1 MQYPIPQFVEIEDQ
15 IIGPLTLKQ
24 FFFLLGGGIF
34 LLIAWSFVDIALFIF
49 LAVITALIVV
59 PLAFVKPYGRPLTNY
74 LSAVFKFI
82 LGPKILVWHKTTRIP
97 HVKAYDVNKKKKTPG
112 QITVGE
118 KKYTPSSIQRLAKQ
132 LDFKTAMTE
141 MEKQVKQ
148 K

>member
-34 LLIAWSFVDIALFIF
+34 LLIAWSFVDLSLFIF
-49 LAVITALIVV
+49 LAVIVGMIVV

-82 LGPKILVWHKTTRIP
+82 LGPKVLVWHKSGRAGR
-97 HVKAYDVNKKKKTPG
+97 VKAYDLTNKKSGPEK
-112 QITVGE
+112 ITIGE
-118 KKYTPSSIQRLAKQ
+118 KKYTPSSIHRLARQ
-132 LDFKTAMTE
+132 LDFKTVMSE
-141 MEKQVKQ
+141 GEKK
-148 K
+148 